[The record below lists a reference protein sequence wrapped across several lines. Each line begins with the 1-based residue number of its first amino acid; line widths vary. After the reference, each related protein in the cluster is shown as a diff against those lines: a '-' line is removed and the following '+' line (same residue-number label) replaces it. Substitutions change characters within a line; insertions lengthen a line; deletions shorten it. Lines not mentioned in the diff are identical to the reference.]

1 VIENAPVLIQA
12 RGISKQFAAVEVLSD
27 VDLDLHAGEIHAL
40 LGENGAGKSTFA
52 KIIAGVHQ
60 PTRGSLSLDGK
71 PVQIS
76 SPIVAQNLG
85 IALIHQEPVS
95 FPDLSVAEN
104 IVMGRQGG
112 GLLARVPW
120 SSIMNDARRYMDML
134 QVSIDVTVPMRGL
147 SIASQQ
153 MVEIA
158 RALASN
164 SRLII
169 MDEPTAPLTP
179 REVDTLFNIARRL
192 RDEGRTIVFISHRL
206 EEVRSLCDRFT
217 IFRDGTH
224 IKTGTINDVSDEE
237 IIRLMIGRTLKKY
250 MRKHEATIGDNALEV
265 SGLTLPGAFTDVSF
279 TLRKGEII
287 GLGGLVGAGRTDVA
301 RAIFG
306 VTPAT
311 TGSISIAG
319 RKVSIKQ
326 PTDAIELGLAFV
338 PEDRAVDGIF
348 STLSIEHNLSAAIPK
363 RIAPGGIIRRG
374 LERSLSNQSVSDL
387 SIKLASLNQPIV
399 ELSGGNQQK
408 VILARWL
415 LTEPDILILD
425 EPTRGIDIGVK
436 AEFYD
441 MIGDLAEAGRAIL
454 LISSELPELL
464 SLCDRVLVMSE
475 GRLTADIAG
484 KDASQENIMQAAVPR
499 TAPQIASQAAS
510 GATHGTA
517 SAAGLGSP
525 PGSPSGSTPGS
536 SNSAGANS

>member
-1 VIENAPVLIQA
+1 MSEEPPVLIEA
-12 RGISKQFAAVEVLSD
+12 RGISKQFGGVEVLSD
-27 VDLDLHAGEIHAL
+27 VDLDLHVGQIHAL

-52 KIIAGVHQ
+52 KILAGVHQ
-60 PTRGSLSLDGK
+60 PTRGTLRINNN
-71 PVQIS
+71 VVHVS
-76 SPIVAQNLG
+76 SPIAAQRLG

-112 GLLARVPW
+112 GLLSRVPW
-120 SSIMNDARRYMDML
+120 SSIMSDARNYMDML
-134 QVSIDVTVPMRGL
+134 EVSIDVTAPMRGL
-147 SIASQQ
+147 SIANQQ

-158 RALASN
+158 RALASD

-179 REVDTLFNIARRL
+179 REVDTLFTIARRL
-192 RDEGRTIVFISHRL
+192 REEGRTIIFISHRL
-206 EEVRSLCDRFT
+206 EEVRMLCDRFT
-217 IFRDGTH
+217 IFRDGSHVT
-224 IKTGTINDVSDEE
+224 TNNTDSASDED

-250 MRKHEATIGDNALEV
+250 RRKHTATIGDMALEV
-265 SGLTLPGAFTDVSF
+265 TGLTLPGTFEDVSF

-301 RAIFG
+301 RALFG

-311 TGSISIAG
+311 AGSIKIAG
-319 RKVSIKQ
+319 QEVAIRQ
-326 PTDAIELGLAFV
+326 PTDAIALGVAFV
-338 PEDRAVDGIF
+338 PEDRAADGIF
-348 STLSIEHNLSAAIPK
+348 ATLPIEHNLTTAVPHKITQN
-363 RIAPGGIIRRG
+363 GFIRRSM
-374 LERSLSNQSVSDL
+374 ERALSNQSVKDL
-387 SIKLASLNQPIV
+387 SIRLASLNQPII

-415 LTEPDILILD
+415 LTEPDILVLD
-425 EPTRGIDIGVK
+425 EPTRGIDVGVK

-475 GRLTADIAG
+475 GRLTADIARE
-484 KDASQENIMQAAVPR
+484 DATQENIMQAAVPR
-499 TAPQIASQAAS
+499 
-510 GATHGTA
+510 
-517 SAAGLGSP
+517 
-525 PGSPSGSTPGS
+525 
-536 SNSAGANS
+536 AGAAA

>member
-1 VIENAPVLIQA
+1 MSDERPILIEA
-12 RGISKQFAAVEVLSD
+12 RGVSKQFGGVEVLSD
-27 VDLDLHAGEIHAL
+27 VNLDLHAGEIHAL

-52 KIIAGVHQ
+52 KILAGVHQ
-60 PTRGSLSLDGK
+60 PTRGTFSLNNK

-76 SPIVAQNLG
+76 SPIAAQRLG
-85 IALIHQEPVS
+85 ITLIHQEPVS

-104 IVMGRQGG
+104 LVMGRQGG

-120 SSIMNDARRYMDML
+120 SNIMSDARRYMDML
-134 QVSIDVTVPMRGL
+134 GVPIDVATPMRGL
-147 SIASQQ
+147 SIANQQ

-158 RALASN
+158 RALASD

-179 REVDTLFNIARRL
+179 REVDTLFTIARRL
-192 RDEGRTIVFISHRL
+192 REEGRTIVFISHRL
-206 EEVRSLCDRFT
+206 EEVRMLCDRFT
-217 IFRDGTH
+217 IFRDGAH
-224 IKTGTINDVSDEE
+224 ITTNTIDSATDAD

-250 MRKHEATIGDNALEV
+250 MRKHTATISDIALEV
-265 SGLTLPGAFTDVSF
+265 SGLTLAGAFEDVSF
-279 TLRKGEII
+279 KLRKGEII

-306 VTPAT
+306 VAPAT
-311 TGSISIAG
+311 SGSIRVAG
-319 RKVSIKQ
+319 QEVNIQQ
-326 PTDAIELGLAFV
+326 PIDAIDLGLAFV
-338 PEDRAVDGIF
+338 PEDRAADGIF
-348 STLSIEHNLSAAIPK
+348 ATLPIEHNLTASIPNK
-363 RIAPGGIIRRG
+363 ITRGGFIRRA
-374 LERSLSNQSVSDL
+374 LERQQSNQSVQDL
-387 SIKLASLNQPIV
+387 SIRLASLNQPIV

-415 LTEPDILILD
+415 LTDPDILILD

-475 GRLTADIAG
+475 GRLTADIARA
-484 KDASQENIMQAAVPR
+484 DATQENIMQAAVPR
-499 TAPQIASQAAS
+499 
-510 GATHGTA
+510 
-517 SAAGLGSP
+517 
-525 PGSPSGSTPGS
+525 
-536 SNSAGANS
+536 AGAVA

>member
-1 VIENAPVLIQA
+1 MTESVPVLIQA
-12 RGISKQFAAVEVLSD
+12 RGISKQFASVEVLSD
-27 VDLDLHAGEIHAL
+27 VDLDLYAGEIHAL

-60 PTRGSLSLDGK
+60 PTRGTLKLNGET
-71 PVQIS
+71 VRIA
-76 SPIVAQNLG
+76 SPMAAQNLG
-85 IALIHQEPVS
+85 ISLIHQEPVS

-120 SSIMNDARRYMDML
+120 SGIMSEARRYMDML
-134 QVSIDVTVPMRGL
+134 QVPIDVTTPMRGL
-147 SIASQQ
+147 SIANQQ

-179 REVDTLFNIARRL
+179 REVSTLFDIARRL

-206 EEVRSLCDRFT
+206 EEIRTLCDRFT
-217 IFRDGTH
+217 IFRDGAH
-224 IKTGTINDVSDEE
+224 IKTDSIDNVSDED
-237 IIRLMIGRTLKKY
+237 IIRLMIGRTLKRF
-250 MRKHEATIGDNALEV
+250 MRKHEATIGDSALEV
-265 SGLTLPGAFTDVSF
+265 SGLTLPGVFNDVSF

-301 RAIFG
+301 RAVFG

-311 TGSISIAG
+311 SGTIKVAG
-319 RKVSIKQ
+319 HAVSIRQ
-326 PTDAIELGLAFV
+326 PTDAIALGLAFV
-338 PEDRAVDGIF
+338 PEDRAADGIF
-348 STLSIEHNLSAAIPK
+348 STLSIEHNLSAAVPRK
-363 RIAPGGIIRRG
+363 IAPGGIIRRA
-374 LERSLSNQSVSDL
+374 LERSLSNQSVKEL
-387 SIKLASLNQPIV
+387 SIKLASLNQPIM

-441 MIGDLAEAGRAIL
+441 MIGKLAESGRAIL

-475 GRLTADIAG
+475 GRLTADIARE
-484 KDASQENIMQAAVPR
+484 DATQENIMQAAVPR
-499 TAPQIASQAAS
+499 
-510 GATHGTA
+510 
-517 SAAGLGSP
+517 
-525 PGSPSGSTPGS
+525 
-536 SNSAGANS
+536 AGAAA